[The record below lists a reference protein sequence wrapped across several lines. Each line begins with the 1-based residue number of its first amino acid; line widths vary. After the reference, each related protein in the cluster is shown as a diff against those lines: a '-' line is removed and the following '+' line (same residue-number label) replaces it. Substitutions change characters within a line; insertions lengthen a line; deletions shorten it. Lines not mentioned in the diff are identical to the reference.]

1 MTLTRRRLLAASAA
15 APLAGCGF
23 QPVYMPS
30 AGGEPGVAQR
40 ELAAIHVA
48 LIPDRPGQ
56 LLRQA
61 LQQRF
66 EGAGSDT
73 KPLYDLTVNYWI
85 AGEGLGIQ
93 PDTAT
98 TYIRLSGNANWVLT
112 GRDPAA
118 THITDGFSTARNAVN
133 IMDNQYFGADLQTDQ
148 AYRILAQQIA
158 DQITVR
164 LAIFFRRQAKRQA
177 TS

>member
-1 MTLTRRRLLAASAA
+1 MRLTRRRLLAASAA

-73 KPLYDLTVNYWI
+73 RPLYDLTVTYWI
-85 AGEGLGIQ
+85 TGEGLGIQ
-93 PDTAT
+93 PDTTA
-98 TYIRLSGNANWVLT
+98 TYIRLFANANWALT

-118 THITDGFSTARNAVN
+118 THITNGSSTAENSVN
-133 IMDNQYFGADLQTDQ
+133 IIDNQYFGADLQTDQ
-148 AYRILAQQIA
+148 AYRSLAQQIA
-158 DQITVR
+158 DQITLR
-164 LAIFFRRQAKRQA
+164 LAVFFRRQAKLQA
-177 TS
+177 AG